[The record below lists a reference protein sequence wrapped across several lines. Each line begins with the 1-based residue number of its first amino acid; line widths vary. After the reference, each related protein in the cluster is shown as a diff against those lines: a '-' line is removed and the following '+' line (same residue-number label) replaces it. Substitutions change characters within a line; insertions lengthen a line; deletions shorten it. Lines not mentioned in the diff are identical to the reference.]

1 MDAID
6 LAILAALVPDGRI
19 TFSDLAGRVGLS
31 GPSTAERVR
40 RLEGDGV
47 VTGYS
52 ATLNPGAV
60 GADLGAFVS
69 VTLSG
74 PDARPAF
81 FEAVSHETAVLELHH
96 VAGEGDYLLKV
107 RCASTRELEELVSDR
122 IKGVTG
128 VAQTRTTVVLS
139 SVFERPLGVSLTRD

>member
-1 MDAID
+1 
-6 LAILAALVPDGRI
+6 
-19 TFSDLAGRVGLS
+19 
-31 GPSTAERVR
+31 
-40 RLEGDGV
+40 
-47 VTGYS
+47 
-52 ATLNPGAV
+52 
-60 GADLGAFVS
+60 
-69 VTLSG
+69 
-74 PDARPAF
+74 
-81 FEAVSHETAVLELHH
+81 VLELHH